1 MVEGTLF
8 SFVGVTDVN
17 LIDQQRGPILTA
29 VDGLKPKNL
38 ILIAT
43 TGEGVRHA
51 LLAGAEKLQKVIKL
65 VAPVTKVSIVTMDVD
80 DPTDHN
86 ELYPKLRDLV
96 SIHSGRHVRLMAAI
110 SSGTPSMQVCWILLA
125 ESGEVKLSLY
135 RTTEAEL
142 AKTPVRE
149 VKLDASLPRI
159 VALEEENA
167 ALKEIAIHPVTL
179 SVRKGHVTIGDKV
192 VQFSPLQFAYYRF
205 FLERIKH
212 SNATA
217 DEALYRMSGM
227 VADEAFGRKI
237 QEFKRE
243 SFPNASDSDGTY
255 GRKKSLEI
263 PMEQFRSNLTK
274 LNSKLRD
281 ALGETLARYYI
292 IEGSGPRQAKRYG
305 IKLDKSKVRIH

>member
-1 MVEGTLF
+1 MVDGTLF

-17 LIDQQRGPILTA
+17 LLDQQRGPILTA

-43 TGEGVRHA
+43 TGAGVRHD
-51 LLAGAEKLQKVIKL
+51 LHGGAHQLMKVIKL
-65 VAPVTKVSIVTMDVD
+65 VSPVTKVSIVTMDVD

-86 ELYPKLRDLV
+86 ELYPKLRELV
-96 SIHSGRHVRLMAAI
+96 SIHTGKHVRLMAAI

-167 ALKEIAIHPVTL
+167 ALKEIAIPPVML
-179 SVRKGHVTIGDKV
+179 SVRKGHVTIGNTV

-212 SNATA
+212 SAAT
-217 DEALYRMSGM
+217 DEVLYRMSGM
-227 VADEAFGRKI
+227 FTDESFGRKI
-237 QEFKRE
+237 NEFKRE
-243 SFPNASDSDGTY
+243 SFPNASDSDGTF
-255 GRKKSLEI
+255 GRKKDLEI
-263 PMEQFRSNLTK
+263 PMEQFRSNVSK
-274 LNSKLRD
+274 LNTKLRD
-281 ALGETLARYYI
+281 ALGETVARYYI
-292 IEGSGPRQAKRYG
+292 IEGSGPRQAKSYG